1 MVDSYHDIS
10 GDAITTIMLVRNTMS
25 FAMGYGVTPW
35 VQGLGTQNCFLSAAG
50 VSIATSAMAFV
61 FLKWGKKF
69 RERSASSY
77 YNLVD
82 KRAG

>member
-1 MVDSYHDIS
+1 
-10 GDAITTIMLVRNTMS
+10 MS

-35 VQGLGTQNCFLSAAG
+35 VQGLGVQNCFITAAA
-50 VSIATSAMAFV
+50 VSIVTSTMAFV
-61 FLKWGKKF
+61 FLKWGEKF
-69 RERSASSY
+69 RECSAASY